1 MKHAI
6 YALGLVCLAGLTSA
20 RAEETAAAPKAAAAP
35 APAAAPAVT
44 PAAVSKKVRVT
55 TNVGAFVIELNAERA
70 PLSVANFLRYVDE
83 GQYTGTVFHRVVA
96 NFVIQGGGYDSSYKL
111 KAAPHKV
118 VNEAGN
124 GLSNSRGSVG
134 MARASDP
141 HGGDCQFYV
150 NLADNGALDP
160 NASRW
165 GYAVFGSVVEGMEI
179 VDQIGNVATGARGS
193 FKEDAPLKLITIEKI
208 ERIAE
213 HASP

>member
-6 YALGLVCLAGLTSA
+6 YVLGLVCLAGLTGA
-20 RAEETAAAPKAAAAP
+20 RAEETAAAAKPPAP
-35 APAAAPAVT
+35 APAAVPAGIPVAT
-44 PAAVSKKVRVT
+44 SKKVRVV
-55 TNVGAFVIELNAERA
+55 TNVGAFVIELNPERA

-83 GQYTGTVFHRVVA
+83 GQYTGTIFHRVVA

-124 GLSNSRGSVG
+124 GLSNSRGTIG

-165 GYAVFGSVVEGMEI
+165 GYAVFGNIVEGMEV
-179 VDQIGNVATGARGS
+179 VDQIGNVATGSRGT

-208 ERIAE
+208 ERITE